1 MYRVVPPDTS
11 FNAYTEE
18 IEVKHSTSVFVE
30 THTNGNNEGTASKSL
45 KSETL
50 STTTTPKPVPAPYD
64 LASQE
69 RDSALQRYKQK
80 KKTRRYMNITQSS
93 LKTLRYC

>member
-1 MYRVVPPDTS
+1 MYQVAPPDIS

-18 IEVKHSTSVFVE
+18 IQVKNSTSVFGE
-30 THTNGNNEGTASKSL
+30 THTNGNNEGTPSKSL

-50 STTTTPKPVPAPYD
+50 STTTTPKYD

-80 KKTRRYMNITQSS
+80 KKTRRYVNMTQSS
-93 LKTLRYC
+93 PKTLRY